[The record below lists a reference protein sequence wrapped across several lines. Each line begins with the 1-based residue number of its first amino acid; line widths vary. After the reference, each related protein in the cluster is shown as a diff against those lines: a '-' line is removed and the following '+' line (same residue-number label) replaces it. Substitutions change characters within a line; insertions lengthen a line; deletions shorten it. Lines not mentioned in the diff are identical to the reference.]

1 MEPAGSGATWMR
13 SPKGAWL
20 GRQASKRSGLILDL
34 IKPMKTR
41 LSILMTVLLASE
53 GFAETPLHEKRVR
66 EVVQW
71 FYTGFNSHGWT
82 QVADYTTEDWNH
94 VNPGGGWTRGR
105 AAVLKE
111 LKEVHST
118 FLKGVSDTIEG
129 IVVRFASSDVAVVT
143 VTSRMSTFTMP
154 DGVRHENEQH
164 IRTFVV
170 VRRNDH
176 WLIMQDHNTAVARP
190 DSVRG

>member
-1 MEPAGSGATWMR
+1 
-13 SPKGAWL
+13 
-20 GRQASKRSGLILDL
+20 
-34 IKPMKTR
+34 MKTT
-41 LSILMTVLLASE
+41 LSILLTALLASE
-53 GFAETPLHEKRVR
+53 GFAETASREKQVR

-71 FYTGFNSHGWT
+71 FYDGFNSHGWT
-82 QVADYTTEDWNH
+82 QVADHTTEDWNH

-105 AAVLKE
+105 DAVLKE

-118 FLKGVSDTIEG
+118 FLKGVSDTIEEM
-129 IVVRFASSDVAVVT
+129 VVRFASSDVAIAT

-164 IRTFVV
+164 IRTFIV

-176 WLIMQDHNTAVARP
+176 WLIMQDHNTAVAHP
-190 DSVRG
+190 AS

>member
-1 MEPAGSGATWMR
+1 MLAGET
-13 SPKGAWL
+13 
-20 GRQASKRSGLILDL
+20 
-34 IKPMKTR
+34 
-41 LSILMTVLLASE
+41 
-53 GFAETPLHEKRVR
+53 FAETPLEEKRVR

-71 FYTGFNSHGWT
+71 SYAAFNSHGWRE
-82 QVADYTTEDWNH
+82 VADHTTEDWNH

-111 LKEVHST
+111 LEEVHST
-118 FLKGVSDTIEG
+118 FLKGVSDTIEEV
-129 IVVRFASSDVAVVT
+129 VVRFASSDVAVIT

-170 VRRNDH
+170 VQRNNH
-176 WLIMQDHNTAVARP
+176 WLIMQDQNTVVARP
-190 DSVRG
+190 KA